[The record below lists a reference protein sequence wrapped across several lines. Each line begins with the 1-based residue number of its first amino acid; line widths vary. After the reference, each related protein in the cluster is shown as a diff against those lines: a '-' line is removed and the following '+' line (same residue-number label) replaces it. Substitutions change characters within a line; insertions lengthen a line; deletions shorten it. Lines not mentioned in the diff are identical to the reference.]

1 MTIQTL
7 FLYIVNFPIFLRGF
21 MDQNKKYKN
30 ICDRLLRSIISEAIF
45 KEEVAKIELHEQEW
59 KAEGNFEIYVT
70 SKNKEIYAEY
80 THDVI
85 RIGLRLV
92 MRGNYPLSYL
102 LSYLDPSIFSLD
114 RDSR

>member
-1 MTIQTL
+1 MTLQTL
-7 FLYIVNFPIFLRGF
+7 FAYIINFPIFLRGF

-30 ICDRLLRSIISEAIF
+30 ICDRLLRSIISDAIF
-45 KEEVAKIELHEQEW
+45 REEVAKIELFEEKW
-59 KAEGNFEIYVT
+59 KADGNFEIYVT
-70 SKNKEIYAEY
+70 PKNKEIYAEY

-102 LSYLDPSIFSLD
+102 FFYLDQSISSSD
-114 RDSR
+114 KA